1 MQPTRSLS
9 RIRVLHGFDARSL
22 VLFAGLTMGGT
33 QAIMAQSVTT
43 PPAQQA
49 APSQAVQQ
57 AQAAPAAPRAAPTA
71 DQAFDRAD
79 ANGDGKLTLRE
90 AERFPAVAE
99 RFQQFD
105 VDHNGSLSREEFSNG
120 LKQH

>member
-33 QAIMAQSVTT
+33 QAIMAQSVTS

-57 AQAAPAAPRAAPTA
+57 AQAAPMPMATASSPCAKPSAFPPWPNAFSNSMWTTTAHCPAKNSPTA
-71 DQAFDRAD
+71 
-79 ANGDGKLTLRE
+79 
-90 AERFPAVAE
+90 
-99 RFQQFD
+99 
-105 VDHNGSLSREEFSNG
+105 
-120 LKQH
+120 

>member
-33 QAIMAQSVTT
+33 QAILAQSITP

-49 APSQAVQQ
+49 AATRPEQQ
-57 AQAAPAAPRAAPTA
+57 AQAAPTERRATA

-105 VDHNGSLSREEFSNG
+105 VDHNGSLSRAEFANG

>member
-1 MQPTRSLS
+1 MQPTRTRL
-9 RIRVLHGFDARSL
+9 LHRFDARSL
-22 VLFAGLTMGGT
+22 VLFASLTMGGT
-33 QAIMAQSVTT
+33 QAILAQSTT
-43 PPAQQA
+43 PAASQPAWTAPAAHVAQA
-49 APSQAVQQ
+49 TP
-57 AQAAPAAPRAAPTA
+57 AAPASSSV

-99 RFQQFD
+99 RFSQFD
-105 VDHNGSLSREEFSNG
+105 QDKNGSLSREEFAQG

>member
-1 MQPTRSLS
+1 MQPSRSPS
-9 RIRVLHGFDARSL
+9 RIRSLHRFDARSL
-22 VLFAGLTMGGT
+22 VLFASLTMGGT
-33 QAIMAQSVTT
+33 QAIMAQSIYPT
-43 PPAQQA
+43 PAQRAA
-49 APSQAVQQ
+49 APSQVQL
-57 AQAAPAAPRAAPTA
+57 AQAAPQPSAPTA

-99 RFQQFD
+99 RFHQFD
-105 VDHNGSLSREEFSNG
+105 VDKNGSLSRAEFASG